1 MVSEAQKRA
10 SAKYQRE
17 KTARKAVVFYPGDAE
32 LLEWLNAQ
40 GNAQGYIK
48 RLIREDME
56 RGTAM
61 GLTSARYVTCDRC
74 GLLLARHRVELED
87 YVTGGGRGDA

>member
-1 MVSEAQKRA
+1 MVSEAQKKA

-17 KTARKAVVFYPGDAE
+17 KTVRKAVVFYPKDAE

-56 RGTAM
+56 RT
-61 GLTSARYVTCDRC
+61 R
-74 GLLLARHRVELED
+74 
-87 YVTGGGRGDA
+87 

>member
-17 KTARKAVVFYPGDAE
+17 KTVRKAVVFYPGETE
-32 LLEWLNAQ
+32 LLEWLNSQ
-40 GNAQGYIK
+40 DSAQGYIK

-56 RGTAM
+56 RN
-61 GLTSARYVTCDRC
+61 RQ
-74 GLLLARHRVELED
+74 
-87 YVTGGGRGDA
+87 